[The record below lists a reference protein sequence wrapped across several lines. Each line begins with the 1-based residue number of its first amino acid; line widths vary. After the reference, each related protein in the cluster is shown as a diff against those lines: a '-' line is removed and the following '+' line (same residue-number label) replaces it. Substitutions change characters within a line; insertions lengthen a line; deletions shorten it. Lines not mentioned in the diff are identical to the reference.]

1 MKRINISEE
10 TLKSVTRRM
19 LKFLVIALL
28 LNVGVIASR
37 SMAESTRVI
46 LYTNESKAVSAPLD
60 NDANGYLYTVGVAST
75 SRYQVKANY
84 GTSSHERTKG
94 FVQPGD
100 TKTWSITQKEYPYNN
115 ARVILYGY
123 SQAEPRKHCYATGI
137 LAKR

>member
-1 MKRINISEE
+1 MKQINISEE

-75 SRYQVKANY
+75 SKYQVKANY
-84 GTSSHERTKG
+84 GTSIHERTIG
-94 FVQPGD
+94 YVQPGN
-100 TKTWSITQKEYPYNN
+100 TISRGISQSEYGFNN

-137 LAKR
+137 LAKK

>member
-46 LYTNESKAVSAPLD
+46 LYTNESRAVSAPLD

-75 SRYQVKANY
+75 SKYQVKANF
-84 GTSSHERTKG
+84 GTLDNQRTKG
-94 FVQPGD
+94 YVQPGG
-100 TKTWSITQKEYPYNN
+100 TETWGITQKEYTYNS

-137 LAKR
+137 LAKK